1 MRNKDT
7 DQLPPLLKRAKY
19 LLLLI
24 SALLI
29 VANFYFLYE
38 TREHAK
44 SYSEQ
49 QNQATWFLFQLTKEF
64 SELNAT
70 LPFAAVDEESKQT
83 ARLKYELTWSRFD
96 LLISSRESDSFIVL
110 PGAEAFFLTLF
121 DHFKAL
127 EPKLYSETDPKAI
140 EEVSKEFEALY
151 LSMINY
157 VNTNF
162 RVQSPLYQNQMGQ
175 ARDLFMMQLTSLL
188 LLIVGAVIVT
198 YIFQKES
205 LYHREQSLTDA
216 LTEIPNR
223 LAFMEHLTELESRG
237 KAFSLVLLDLN
248 GFKKVNDNHGHQA
261 GDSALKTIAHR
272 LRLLTL
278 SYKLSAFRIGGD
290 EFALVVRET
299 HEGKLAAVIADIEH
313 CFAQTMIIENN
324 QEIALSSSVGVSR
337 YPSDSAKLHHLIS
350 IADKNMYEMKFAQ
363 KGTRNNVIPL
373 QK

>member
-7 DQLPPLLKRAKY
+7 DQLPQLLKRAKY

-29 VANFYFLYE
+29 VANFYFLNE

-70 LPFAAVDEESKQT
+70 LPFVALDEASKQT
-83 ARLKYELTWSRFD
+83 ALLKYELTWSRFD
-96 LLISSRESDSFIVL
+96 LLISSRESDNFIGL
-110 PGAEAFFLTLF
+110 PGAETFFLALF
-121 DHFKAL
+121 DNFKAL
-127 EPKLYSETDPKAI
+127 EPKLNSESPQVI
-140 EEVSKEFEALY
+140 EEVSQEFEALY
-151 LSMINY
+151 LSMISY
-157 VNTNF
+157 VNANF
-162 RVQSPLYQNQMGQ
+162 RVQSPLYQNQMDQ
-175 ARDLFMMQLTSLL
+175 ARDLFNLQLTSLL
-188 LLIVGAVIVT
+188 LLIVGVLIVT

-223 LAFMEHLTELESRG
+223 LAFMEHLTDLESRG
-237 KAFSLVLLDLN
+237 KVFSLVLLDLN
-248 GFKKVNDNHGHQA
+248 GFKKINDNHGHQA

-272 LRLLTL
+272 LRRLSI
-278 SYKLSAFRIGGD
+278 SYKLSTFRIGGD
-290 EFALVVRET
+290 EFALVVREIQQD
-299 HEGKLAAVIADIEH
+299 ELNAAITDIEH
-313 CFAQTMIIENN
+313 CFSQSMIIEGN
-324 QEIALSSSVGVSR
+324 QEVSLSTSIGISH
-337 YPSDSAKLHHLIS
+337 YPSDSTKLHHLIS
-350 IADKNMYEMKFAQ
+350 IADQNMYEMKFAQ
-363 KGTRNNVIPL
+363 KENSNNVIPL